1 MEITDWVL
9 IRLSL
14 SISFGTEEDWVRTS
28 LRLRL
33 YLCIAYVRPVFVQ
46 TCPNADSTR
55 SQRGGVIKIVIII
68 SHQFDSNFLKGAVTL
83 NIWLQTEQKMGERQ
97 KERQKDKDE
106 DTIAQWQWQNTAQ
119 VVFWKNLWCL
129 TSTKY
134 WRKKIS
140 GVWHKHHRFWQI
152 CGVWKNLWC
161 LAQTPQILIK
171 FHRIWVDDLGG
182 EWCYERNK
190 TVKWV
195 WTTLH

>member
-68 SHQFDSNFLKGAVTL
+68 SHQFDSNFLKGVATL
-83 NIWLQTEQKMGERQ
+83 HISLQTEQKMGERQ
-97 KERQKDKDE
+97 KERQKDKMKTQLHKDNDKIQLNIVLE
-106 DTIAQWQWQNTAQ
+106 KS
-119 VVFWKNLWCL
+119 VVFDSNTIYFDKSVVFGSNTTDFCQ
-129 TSTKY
+129 
-134 WRKKIS
+134 IS
-140 GVWHKHHRFWQI
+140 
-152 CGVWKNLWC
+152 
-161 LAQTPQILIK
+161 QILSGW
-171 FHRIWVDDLGG
+171 FGWRVVLIW
-182 EWCYERNK
+182 
-190 TVKWV
+190 
-195 WTTLH
+195 